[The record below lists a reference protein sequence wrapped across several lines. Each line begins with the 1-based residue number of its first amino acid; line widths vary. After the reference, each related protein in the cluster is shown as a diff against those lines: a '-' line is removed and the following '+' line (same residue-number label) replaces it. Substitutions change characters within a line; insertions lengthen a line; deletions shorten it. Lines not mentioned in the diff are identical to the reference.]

1 MLLYRLNQVPDRHY
15 RAFLDLIGVTVRAD
29 ETTQAAISRAIR
41 ALGARSRAV
50 SPADFEHLARHVA
63 SRGYDT
69 GLADKIL
76 AGTARLEDFEVLAA
90 DAPSDVIVRA
100 RALAD
105 RNLERPTGQAEGH
118 VSVVVLP
125 SAETLAVGATP
136 RGRTCADL
144 QGAAESAA
152 TTALVGRIERNL
164 QPFRLLT
171 TVVHVVAPA
180 FVEVDIAVTVVR
192 RAESPEADVS
202 RRVDER
208 VRQFVDPYVG
218 GDLGTGWAFG
228 RALYRS
234 ELYQVIEGVAG
245 VDHVEALRLNG
256 SETLAEVAIGDH
268 ALLCARTLTVTVA
281 SAPI

>member
-1 MLLYRLNQVPDRHY
+1 MPHPPLNLDNRTFADLVAEGRALIPRYAPAWTNHNASDPGITLLDLLAWLTEMLLYRLNQVPDRHY

-105 RNLERPTGQAEGH
+105 
-118 VSVVVLP
+118 
-125 SAETLAVGATP
+125 
-136 RGRTCADL
+136 
-144 QGAAESAA
+144 
-152 TTALVGRIERNL
+152 
-164 QPFRLLT
+164 
-171 TVVHVVAPA
+171 
-180 FVEVDIAVTVVR
+180 
-192 RAESPEADVS
+192 
-202 RRVDER
+202 
-208 VRQFVDPYVG
+208 
-218 GDLGTGWAFG
+218 
-228 RALYRS
+228 
-234 ELYQVIEGVAG
+234 
-245 VDHVEALRLNG
+245 
-256 SETLAEVAIGDH
+256 
-268 ALLCARTLTVTVA
+268 
-281 SAPI
+281 